1 MPAPYRT
8 VDAADGLFDLARA
21 DGVAP
26 TDAELDLAKRI
37 RRLLDA
43 ARDFLDRNRDL
54 PPGAAPIE
62 LPARFVEH
70 LRAIAACGL
79 TAPIRDVEVAAIA
92 LRRIDSM
99 LRGPFLVVGQLGV
112 EDMVELR
119 RNLAMPDMTDDQR
132 LFMTELE
139 GHERLILSLYRD
151 EPDGKRRRA
160 IMMRLR
166 WAAMIGLMDTPPD
179 VRLARFAVAGALLD
193 AMRERG
199 PAARV
204 AYLNRL
210 AASYATRLFQFGLA
224 LLAFWAL
231 RFLPTELAP
240 PAALLV
246 PAPKLVMLG
255 VVIASVFMGAWL
267 SAAFRLQPDSR
278 EVLDGIYTNTFTAPL
293 RASFVLGFSL
303 LAIVLLYKGVVAVS
317 FGTVAGEA
325 AAVLHSRQLLDKL
338 SAAVL
343 MGGLLGLGEA
353 LLPNAMI
360 QRSTTFMNSLLG
372 AAAPPSQPIAPRS

>member
-1 MPAPYRT
+1 MPAPYRI
-8 VDAADGLFDLARA
+8 VDATDGLFDLARA
-21 DGVAP
+21 DGVEP
-26 TDAELDLAKRI
+26 TAVELDLAKRI
-37 RRLLDA
+37 RRLLDS
-43 ARDFLDRNRDL
+43 ARDFLDRNQS
-54 PPGAAPIE
+54 
-62 LPARFVEH
+62 LPAGAEPIKLPAKFIEQ
-70 LRAIAACGL
+70 LRAIAASGL
-79 TAPIRDVEVAAIA
+79 SAPIRDVQVAEIA
-92 LRRIDSM
+92 LRRIDGM
-99 LRGPFLVVGQLGV
+99 LRGPFLVGQLGL

-151 EPDGKRRRA
+151 EPNAKRRRE
-160 IMMRLR
+160 IMQRLR

-210 AASYATRLFQFGLA
+210 ALSYATRLFQFGLA

-231 RFLPTELAP
+231 RFLPAELTPP
-240 PAALLV
+240 PALVV
-246 PAPKLVMLG
+246 PAPKLVMLC
-255 VVIASVFMGAWL
+255 VVLASVFMGAWL

-317 FGTVAGEA
+317 FGTVSGQAG
-325 AAVLHSRQLLDKL
+325 AVLQSGQLLDKL

-343 MGGLLGLGEA
+343 IGGLLGLGEA

-372 AAAPPSQPIAPRS
+372 AATPPAQPATPRT

>member
-1 MPAPYRT
+1 MPAPYRI
-8 VDAADGLFDLARA
+8 VKAADGLFDLARA
-21 DGVAP
+21 AGGEP

-37 RRLLDA
+37 RRLLDS

-70 LRAIAACGL
+70 LRAIAECGL
-79 TAPIRDVEVAAIA
+79 TAPIRDVQVAAIA
-92 LRRIDSM
+92 LRRIDGM
-99 LRGPFLVVGQLGV
+99 LRGPFLVGQLGV
-112 EDMVELR
+112 EDMIELR
-119 RNLAMPDMTDDQR
+119 RNLAMPDMTDEQR

-151 EPDGKRRRA
+151 EPDRKRRLA
-160 IMMRLR
+160 IMQRLR
-166 WAAMIGLMDTPPD
+166 WAAMIALMDTPPD

-204 AYLNRL
+204 AYLNQLAMSYVTRL
-210 AASYATRLFQFGLA
+210 AQFCLA
-224 LLAFWAL
+224 LVAFWAL
-231 RFLPTELAP
+231 RHLPDPLLVP
-240 PAALLV
+240 SALYV

-255 VVIASVFMGAWL
+255 VVVAAVFMGAWL

-278 EVLDGIYTNTFTAPL
+278 EILDGIYTNTFTAPL

-317 FGTVAGEA
+317 FGTVSGQAE
-325 AAVLHSRQLLDKL
+325 AVLHSRQLLDKL

-343 MGGLLGLGEA
+343 IGGLLGLGEA

-372 AAAPPSQPIAPRS
+372 AATPASQPATPRS